1 MNIESGQRSQFNVMV
16 PQADSLGA
24 IGVIRSLGNASY
36 KVFATSTKSDAL
48 GLLSNYC
55 FSSTVSPNYNSKQY
69 LKWLRLF
76 IKENT
81 IKAIIPS
88 EALLL
93 AIEPHFE
100 EFSALLPIS
109 TNKKVVYDCFCKVDV
124 FDSFFKS
131 GDKELIDNIP
141 LTNILADEEP
151 DWDEIATWPT
161 PLYIK
166 GDAFYSDT
174 GMSAFV
180 SRASSIE
187 EAQKE
192 YLKQKP
198 HYKKILIQGFFKGTK
213 AAVNLFMKDGKLL
226 AESMVYSPHEN
237 PYYGGLMSLRHTW
250 WHEAMYQDAIKKV
263 KHLRWVGPAM
273 FEYKYDPE
281 TDTFGFIELNARYW
295 GFFNL
300 EVIAGL
306 DYPVIQLDDFFN
318 LSTPET
324 PQRLTKHITIRNT
337 FPADFGYM
345 YSKLKAEEF
354 SVAYKLKMVL
364 EFIYLSFNPF
374 IKADLLYKG
383 DRKLYF
389 INMYRFFKAQALSLK
404 LKLAGCFSKS
414 NRDKQ

>member
-1 MNIESGQRSQFNVMV
+1 MV

-24 IGVIRSLGNASY
+24 IGVIRSLGNAGY
-36 KVFATSTKSDAL
+36 KVFATSTEPDAL

-55 FSSTVSPNYNSKQY
+55 FSSTVSPNYNTEQY
-69 LKWLRLF
+69 IEWLRSF
-76 IKENT
+76 IKDNN

-88 EALLL
+88 EAILL
-93 AIEPHFE
+93 AIEPYFE
-100 EFSALLPIS
+100 EFSSLLPIS

-124 FDSFFKS
+124 FDSFFNS
-131 GDKELIDNIP
+131 DDKVLKENIP
-141 LTNILADEEP
+141 FTDILTDEKEP
-151 DWDEIATWPT
+151 DWDKIANWPL

-180 SRASSIE
+180 IPVHSID
-187 EAQKE
+187 EAKKE
-192 YLKQKP
+192 YNERKL
-198 HYKKILIQGFFKGTK
+198 HYKKLLIQGFFKGTK

-237 PYYGGLMSLRHTW
+237 PYNGGLMSLRHTW
-250 WHEAMYQDAIKKV
+250 WHEAMYQDAINRV
-263 KHLRWVGPAM
+263 QHLAWIGPAM

-306 DYPVIQLDDFFN
+306 DYPVIQLDDFFC
-318 LSTPET
+318 LSTPSS
-324 PQRLTKHITIRNT
+324 PQRLTKKITVRNT

-345 YSKLKAEEF
+345 YSKLKSTEF
-354 SVAYKLKMVL
+354 SFVHKLKTVL
-364 EFIYLSFNPF
+364 EFTYLSVNPF

-383 DRKLYF
+383 DRRLYF
-389 INMYRFFKAQALSLK
+389 INMYRFFKLQCLSLK
-404 LKLAGCFSKS
+404 EKLA
-414 NRDKQ
+414 NRLF

>member
-1 MNIESGQRSQFNVMV
+1 MIIKKEQRAQFNIMV

-24 IGVIRSLGNASY
+24 IGVIRSLGNAGY

-55 FSSTVSPNYNSKQY
+55 FHSAVSPNYNEVQY
-69 LKWLRLF
+69 IKWLRLF
-76 IKENT
+76 IKEHK

-88 EALLL
+88 EGMLL
-93 AIEPHFE
+93 ALEPHFE
-100 EFSALLPIS
+100 EFSPLLPIS

-124 FDSFFKS
+124 FDSFINSDNEKL
-131 GDKELIDNIP
+131 KRNIP
-141 LTNILADEEP
+141 FTNIVTDENGP
-151 DWDEIATWPT
+151 DWDKISTWPM

-180 SRASSIE
+180 SRATSIDK
-187 EAQKE
+187 AKE
-192 YLKQKP
+192 IYITQRP
-198 HYKKILIQGFFKGTK
+198 HYKKILIQGFFNGTK

-226 AESMVYSPHEN
+226 AESMAYSPHEN

-250 WHEAMYQDAIKKV
+250 WHEAMYQDAINRV
-263 KHLRWVGPAM
+263 KHLGWVGPAM

-306 DYPVIQLDDFFN
+306 DYPVIQLDDFFS
-318 LSTPET
+318 LSTPDF
-324 PQRLTKHITIRNT
+324 PKRLTKHIAVRNT

-345 YSKLKAEEF
+345 YSKLKATEF
-354 SVAYKLKMVL
+354 SIADKTKTVL
-364 EFIYLSFNPF
+364 EFIYLFFNPF
-374 IKADLLYKG
+374 IKADLLYKD

-389 INMYRFFKAQALSLK
+389 INMYRFFKAQTLSLK
-404 LKLAGCFSKS
+404 QKITRYFSKS
-414 NRDKQ
+414 KQD